1 MEVDIRKEQGMLVLT
16 VTGRMDAVSAPELD
30 THVDKQIA
38 DGEISFV
45 VDLSGLDYIS
55 SAGLRSMLVMAKKL
69 KEKAGTLKLCGL
81 KGVVREVFD
90 VSGFSAIFII
100 CDSLGDAVEG

>member
-1 MEVDIRKEQGMLVLT
+1 MEVGIRKEQGVLVLT
-16 VTGRMDAVSAPELD
+16 ITGRMDSVSAPELD
-30 THVDKQIA
+30 THVDEQIA
-38 DGEISFV
+38 GGEISFV

-55 SAGLRSMLVMAKKL
+55 SAGLRSMLTMAKKL

-90 VSGFSAIFII
+90 VSGFSTIFTIY
-100 CDSLGDAVEG
+100 DSLEDAL

>member
-1 MEVDIRKEQGMLVLT
+1 MEVNINKEQGVLVFT

-30 THVDKQIA
+30 THVDEQIA

-45 VDLSGLDYIS
+45 VDLSGLEYIS
-55 SAGLRSMLVMAKKL
+55 SAGLRSMLTMAKKL
-69 KEKAGTLKLCGL
+69 KEKDGALKLCGL

-90 VSGFSAIFII
+90 VSGFSTIFTI
-100 CDSLGDAVEG
+100 CDSLGDAVKG